1 MDCHPRILGAPWFWP
16 DRAGKI
22 IGVQTIL
29 VLNNDQMGQG
39 DRELGQRVL
48 TTFLQKA
55 IALAGLDA
63 VLFYNAGVKLVAAD
77 SPVLA
82 ELREL
87 ERRGIDLIPCGTCV
101 QAYGIEVQAGTI
113 SDMDT
118 ILQEMNTAQKVI
130 TL

>member
-1 MDCHPRILGAPWFWP
+1 M
-16 DRAGKI
+16 KT
-22 IGVQTIL
+22 VL
-29 VLNNDQMGQG
+29 VMNQDQMGHG

-55 IALAGLDA
+55 IAIEGLEA
-63 VLFYNAGVKLVAAD
+63 VLLYNAGAQLVGAD

-87 ERRGIDLIPCGTCV
+87 ENRGVDLIPCGTCV
-101 QAYGIEVQAGTI
+101 QAYEVDVQVGQI

-118 ILQEMNTAQKVI
+118 IVRELSAAQKVI

>member
-1 MDCHPRILGAPWFWP
+1 M
-16 DRAGKI
+16 
-22 IGVQTIL
+22 QTIL

-63 VLFYNAGVKLVAAD
+63 VLLYNAGVKLVAAD

-87 ERRGIDLIPCGTCV
+87 EHRGVDLIPCGTCV

>member
-1 MDCHPRILGAPWFWP
+1 M
-16 DRAGKI
+16 KT
-22 IGVQTIL
+22 VL
-29 VLNNDQMGQG
+29 VLNQDQMGHG
-39 DRELGQRVL
+39 DRELGQRIL

-55 IALAGLDA
+55 IALQGLEA
-63 VLFYNAGVKLVAAD
+63 VLFYNAGARLVGKD

-87 ERRGIDLIPCGTCV
+87 EHRGVDLVPCGTCV
-101 QAYGIEVQAGTI
+101 QAFEVDVQVGTI

-118 ILQEMNTAQKVI
+118 IVREMNAAQKVL

>member
-1 MDCHPRILGAPWFWP
+1 MVVR
-16 DRAGKI
+16 RAGKI
-22 IGVQTIL
+22 TAMKTVL
-29 VLNNDQMGQG
+29 VLNQDQMGQG

-55 IALAGLDA
+55 IAIEGLEA
-63 VLFYNAGVKLVAAD
+63 VLLYNAGVRLVTGE

-82 ELREL
+82 ELKEL
-87 ERRGIDLIPCGTCV
+87 ENRGVDLIPCGTCV
-101 QAYGIEVQAGTI
+101 QAYAVEVQAGHV

-118 ILQEMNTAQKVI
+118 IVREMSAAQKVI